1 MYHYTIHFQ
10 EENVSDD
17 ESEVEFLHN
26 GQSSEVERNPLDITG
41 IPDTTLNLQ
50 PSLSNDEK
58 NEDSENS
65 NEEEMSVNS
74 ENSFIKED
82 LQDFKP
88 SLSNNEKNEDSED
101 SNDEKMSAVNS
112 KNILIEEDLQ
122 DFEEL
127 NSIGSRVLGFLLGWS
142 KLVCQKLNCF
152 EEISVFLQ

>member
-1 MYHYTIHFQ
+1 MHFQ

-17 ESEVEFLHN
+17 ENEVEYLPN
-26 GQSSEVERNPLDITG
+26 DQSSEVEQNCLKITG

-58 NEDSENS
+58 NEDSEDS
-65 NEEEMSVNS
+65 SEEDMSVNS
-74 ENSFIKED
+74 ENSLIKED
-82 LQDFKP
+82 LQDFKS

-142 KLVCQKLNCF
+142 KLVCQKLKRC
-152 EEISVFLQ
+152 EEISVFLG

>member
-50 PSLSNDEK
+50 
-58 NEDSENS
+58 
-65 NEEEMSVNS
+65 
-74 ENSFIKED
+74 
-82 LQDFKP
+82 P

-142 KLVCQKLNCF
+142 KLVCQKLKCF